1 MHYHDDSQ
9 QDMFAHLQLEEKVR
23 DLPLNPL
30 SKLSHWVDFEF
41 FRPTIEHALG
51 YSRTKSVLKQNGR
64 PPYDVVMMFK
74 ILVLQ
79 SFYNISDDQV
89 EYQINDRISFR
100 QFLGLTSS
108 SRIPDA
114 KTVWLFRDK
123 LQSKG
128 IIKNLFVQMNQDL
141 VRRGVIVNEG
151 QLIDASFVEVPRQR
165 NSREEN
171 TQIKEE
177 GTAPEEWENP
187 NKIRQKDVD
196 ARWTQKNKV
205 NYYGYK
211 NHVSVDRK
219 SKLVTNWE
227 LTHAAVH
234 DSQPVDDLLK
244 PWAKYLLGQGLWA
257 DSAYSGPAV
266 EEICRRYGID
276 PHIHEKGARD
286 HPLTEEQKDSN
297 RIKSSQR
304 VRVEHIFGF
313 MTNAMNQMTARGRSL
328 KRNKAV
334 MGVKNLT
341 YNLCRL
347 TQLKT
352 KLAPGM
358 A

>member
-9 QDMFAHLQLEEKVR
+9 QDMFAHLRLEEKVR

-30 SKLSHWVDFEF
+30 SKLSHWIDFEF

-51 YSRTKSVLKQNGR
+51 YCRTRSVLKQNGR

-114 KTVWLFRDK
+114 KTIWLFRDK

-128 IIKNLFVQMNQDL
+128 IIKDLFAQMNQDL

-177 GTAPEEWENP
+177 GTAPKEWENP

-219 SKLVTNWE
+219 SKLITNWE

-257 DSAYSGPAV
+257 DSAYTGPAV
-266 EEICRRYGID
+266 EEICQRYGID
-276 PHIHEKGARD
+276 PHIHEKGARN
-286 HPLTEEQKDSN
+286 HPLTEEQRDSN